1 LVVTR
6 FSLPGTG
13 QGGEEEEEQTV
24 KGIKSDNDEEA
35 REEKN
40 QLKSEQQWQDKSC
53 LANVLAVNF
62 SIVRL
67 VQGMRAR

>member
-1 LVVTR
+1 M
-6 FSLPGTG
+6 
-13 QGGEEEEEQTV
+13 